1 MFLCF
6 ELDTFFK
13 DFVTHTHTLSN
24 DTKVEILNKLL
35 YKTHPLTNTFITF
48 KNTHTHGGTLTI
60 HTGFI
65 QRKRK

>member
-13 DFVTHTHTLSN
+13 DFVTHTHSN

-35 YKTHPLTNTFITF
+35 YKTHPLTNTFIHI
-48 KNTHTHGGTLTI
+48 NTHTHGGTLTI